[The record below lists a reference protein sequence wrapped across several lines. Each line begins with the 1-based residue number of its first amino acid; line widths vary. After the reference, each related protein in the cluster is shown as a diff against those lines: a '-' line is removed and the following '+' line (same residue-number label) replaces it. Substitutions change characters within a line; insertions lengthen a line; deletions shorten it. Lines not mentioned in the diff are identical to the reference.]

1 MVSLI
6 RDILKNNLALFIRN
20 NLNIKPSGYR
30 YFKEDLISVS
40 DFFYWNTLEK
50 NNTKINITNL
60 ASQVL
65 PNIDQ
70 DCQVQ
75 FIFYD
80 SNGNIIYE
88 FKKNLAYF
96 KSYSFLV
103 SDFCP
108 NNFGSMLIFH
118 NFNNTDEL
126 VNHGSY
132 VSEKGYV
139 GYNYDN
145 GPWNF
150 VHGNNSCLSIASNG
164 SIIPLL
170 SKSLFKNNSY
180 IPQVK
185 FDDCVNSS
193 LIFNNSLD
201 SDLKTTIQLYDNNW
215 NKLKTINTLTS
226 SKNTEIISLGNS
238 NHTFVKIIS
247 NILLFRPLV
256 LKQYKTYFDI
266 FHG

>member
-1 MVSLI
+1 MVNLI

-20 NLNIKPSGYR
+20 NLNIKPSGYT
-30 YFKEDLISVS
+30 YLKDDLISVS

-65 PNIDQ
+65 PNIVQ
-70 DCQVQ
+70 DCKVH

-103 SDFCP
+103 SDLCP
-108 NNFGSMLIFH
+108 NNYGSMLIFH

-126 VNHGSY
+126 VNYGSY

-150 VHGNNSCLSIASNG
+150 VHGNNSSLSLSKNG

-180 IPQVK
+180 IPQVR
-185 FDDCVNSS
+185 FDDCTNSS
-193 LIFNNSLD
+193 LIFSNSLD
-201 SDLKTTIQLYDNNW
+201 SDLKTKIELFDNNW
-215 NKLKTINTLTS
+215 NKLKIINTITLP
-226 SKNTEIISLGNS
+226 KNTKIISLDS
-238 NHTFVKIIS
+238 INHTYVKIKS
-247 NILLFRPLV
+247 NILLFRPLIF
-256 LKQYKTYFDI
+256 KKYNTYFDI

>member
-1 MVSLI
+1 MVNPIKDL
-6 RDILKNNLALFIRN
+6 LKNNLSLFIRN

-30 YFKEDLISVS
+30 YFKNDLISVS
-40 DFFYWNTLEK
+40 DFFYWNTQNK

-70 DCQVQ
+70 DCEVQ

-80 SNGNIIYE
+80 FNGKIIYD
-88 FKKNLAYF
+88 FKKNLTYF
-96 KSYSFLV
+96 ESYSFLV
-103 SDFCP
+103 SELCP

-118 NFNNTDEL
+118 KFNNFDEL
-126 VNHGSY
+126 ADHGSY

-150 VHGNNSCLSIASNG
+150 VHGNNSSLSLSSSG
-164 SIIPLL
+164 CVIPLL

-180 IPQVK
+180 VPQVK
-185 FDDCVNSS
+185 FNDCDSAS
-193 LIFNNSLD
+193 LIFNNALD
-201 SDLKTTIQLYDNNW
+201 CNLNTSIELFDKNW
-215 NKLKTINTLTS
+215 MLIDKIDKVTKP
-226 SKNTEIISLGNS
+226 KNTEIIKLGNKS
-238 NHTFVKIIS
+238 KCFVKIRS
-247 NILLFRPLV
+247 NILLFRPLIF
-256 LKQYKTYFDI
+256 KNYDTYFDI